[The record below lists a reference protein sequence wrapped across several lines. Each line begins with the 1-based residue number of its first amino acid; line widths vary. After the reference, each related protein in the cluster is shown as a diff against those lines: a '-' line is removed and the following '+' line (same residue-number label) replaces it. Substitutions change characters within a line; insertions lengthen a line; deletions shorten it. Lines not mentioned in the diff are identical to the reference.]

1 MTEEPVATGKI
12 EFTKEKETLLMT
24 LYGRALQSQWEHP
37 ILRDPWAEEAV
48 RRIDYDFSKLYGYAG
63 VFGHLVSGLGCTI
76 IATRAGTF
84 DLETTRYL
92 ADHPEAT
99 VLHLGCGLDARVF
112 RVDPPVSVSWFDV
125 DYPDVIA
132 VRRQL
137 LPERPDYHLI
147 GAPLEDLRWLDEVA
161 GDRPV
166 LVVAEGVLMYLS
178 EANVKALL
186 NAVTGHFASGQL
198 VFDAVH
204 PWIARRTG
212 SNVGG
217 TGASYRWGLDE
228 PQDIKRLDPKLELVK
243 EYTRPELVAYRRFP
257 LAVRALFL
265 LLDNVPALR
274 RMERPLVY
282 RF

>member
-1 MTEEPVATGKI
+1 MATGKI
-12 EFTKEKETLLMT
+12 QFTKEKETMLMT

-48 RRIDYDFSKLYGYAG
+48 RHIDYDFRKLYGYRG

-76 IATRAGTF
+76 IATRASTF
-84 DLETTRYL
+84 DRETTRYL

-99 VLHLGCGLDARVF
+99 VLHLGCGLDSRVF
-112 RVDPPVSVSWFDV
+112 RVDPPASVTWFDV
-125 DYPDVIA
+125 DYPDVIG

-137 LPERPDYHLI
+137 FPERPNYHLV
-147 GAPLEDLRWLDEVA
+147 GLPLEDMRWLNEVA
-161 GDRPV
+161 GGRPV

-186 NAVTGHFASGQL
+186 NAVTGHFPSGQL
-198 VFDAVH
+198 VFDALH
-204 PWIARRTG
+204 PWVVRRTG

-228 PQDIKRLDPKLELVK
+228 PRDITRLDPKLELVK
-243 EYTRPELVAYRRFP
+243 EYTRPELVGYPRFP
-257 LAVRALFL
+257 LAVRAVFL

-274 RMERPLVY
+274 RMERLLVY